1 MVNLPYSEIMF
12 LILSDY
18 QHGATMQYQKTLYHE
33 LNSPHLLDLAVIR

>member
-18 QHGATMQYQKTLYHE
+18 QHRATMQYQKTLYHE
-33 LNSPHLLDLAVIR
+33 IKTPLLY